1 LTLIGY
7 SFGVSVSIEVL
18 SLLENKGYSGKVI
31 SIDGS
36 PTYLRSSMLNFV
48 PGETEAEFQTNL
60 VYKILAVL
68 IPMDLLAPYR
78 VLLTYI

>member
-7 SFGVSVSIEVL
+7 SFGVSVSLEVL

-36 PTYLRSSMLNFV
+36 PTYLRSSMLNFL
-48 PGETEAEFQTNL
+48 PGDTEAEFQTNL

-68 IPMDLLAPYR
+68 IPMDLMAPYR
-78 VLLTYI
+78 VLLTYT